1 MSCFPVEI
9 LAANKVFYQGEM
21 ESITIP
27 LVDGM
32 YGIRAG
38 HINMVS
44 AVVPGVLKC
53 KLKDG
58 TLKAAEVSFGIL
70 KIEEGKVVLLLE
82 TVEEV
87 TEELPESDVETEQKE
102 EKS

>member
-1 MSCFPVEI
+1 MSFFPVEI

-21 ESITIP
+21 ESITLP

-44 AVVPGVLKC
+44 AVVPGILKC
-53 KLKDG
+53 TLKDG
-58 TLKAAEVSFGIL
+58 TKKAAKVSIGIL
-70 KIEEGKVVLLLE
+70 KIEEGKVILLLE
-82 TVEEV
+82 TVEE
-87 TEELPESDVETEQKE
+87 EAKE
-102 EKS
+102 AEIP